1 MVRDG
6 ICGESANVL
15 KNGCRR
21 CTVVQEDVILS
32 EIFSE
37 PINVTL
43 AATKHVL

>member
-1 MVRDG
+1 MVDG
-6 ICGESANVL
+6 RTEKSTDGQTD
-15 KNGCRR
+15 G

-32 EIFSE
+32 ENFSE